1 MNTLV
6 IVGCACILGGA
17 FGILMNFRMRASRP
31 NPVFAFGNVLF
42 FVGPI
47 VLGIRSIVHSVN
59 QVEYFAFG
67 FAALGLVVMSI
78 GLILGRRRNRI

>member
-1 MNTLV
+1 
-6 IVGCACILGGA
+6 CACILGGA